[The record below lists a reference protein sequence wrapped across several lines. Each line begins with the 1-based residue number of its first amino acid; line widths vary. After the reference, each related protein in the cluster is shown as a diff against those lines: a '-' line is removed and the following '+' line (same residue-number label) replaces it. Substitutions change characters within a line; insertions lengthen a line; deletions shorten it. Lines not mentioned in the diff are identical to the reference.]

1 MQDIVAIICEGEAEK
16 AIIDLLLESGK
27 LIFKKVDLLDE
38 EVMYRC
44 KVKIFEDQYLN
55 RNFRGRKVR
64 VVRVHDSVK
73 EKFVIS
79 RIYSTKISRIDSYI
93 TRPEIEM
100 LIIIAENKYDEY
112 KYKYISDTKPSDYC
126 KQVLKFRNV
135 KKYDFV
141 QDYFKDI
148 NLLIDTLHK
157 YKRIKDDAYLCIYD
171 LVKG

>member
-112 KYKYISDTKPSDYC
+112 KNKYISDTKPSDYC

>member
-1 MQDIVAIICEGEAEK
+1 MQDIVAVICEGDAEK
-16 AIIDLLLESGK
+16 AIIDLLLDSGK
-27 LIFKKVDLLDE
+27 LIFKKGDLLDE

-44 KVKIFEDQYLN
+44 KVKVFEDQYLN

-64 VVRVHDSVK
+64 VVRVHDSIK

-79 RIYSTKISRIDSYI
+79 RIYSSKISRIDSYI

-112 KYKYISDTKPSDYC
+112 KNKYISNMKPSDYC
-126 KQVLKFRNV
+126 KQVLKLKDV

-141 QDYFKDI
+141 QEYFKDV
-148 NLLIDTLHK
+148 NRLIETLHE
-157 YKRIKDDAYLCIYD
+157 YKRTKGDTYFCIDD